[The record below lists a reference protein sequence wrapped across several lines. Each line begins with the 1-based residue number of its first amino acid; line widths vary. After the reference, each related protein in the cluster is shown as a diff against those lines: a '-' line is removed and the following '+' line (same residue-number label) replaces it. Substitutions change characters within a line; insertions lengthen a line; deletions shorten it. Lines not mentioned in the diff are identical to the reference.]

1 MIKRRFDSVLYEE
14 RFKELLKKYH
24 VKRIAV
30 FGSYAYG
37 RPTGKSDIDFLVEF
51 KKETSLLDMVGLK
64 LDLQELLHKDV
75 DIATPKS
82 LSKYIRGRVL
92 KQAVYLHE

>member
-1 MIKRRFDSVLYEE
+1 MIKRRFDSILYEE
-14 RFKELLKKYH
+14 KFKELLKKYH

-37 RPTGKSDIDFLVEF
+37 RPTPKSDIDFLVEF
-51 KKETSLLDMVGLK
+51 EKGTSLLEMVGLK
-64 LDLQELLHKDV
+64 LDLQELLHKNV

>member
-1 MIKRRFDSVLYEE
+1 MIKRRFDSIFYEE

-24 VKRIAV
+24 VKRIAI
-30 FGSYAYG
+30 FGSYACG
-37 RPTGKSDIDFLVEF
+37 RPTVKSDIDFLVEF
-51 KKETSLLDMVGLK
+51 EKGTSLLDMVGLK
-64 LDLQELLHKDV
+64 LNLQKFLKKDV

-92 KQAVYLHE
+92 KQAVYLYE

>member
-1 MIKRRFDSVLYEE
+1 MIKRRFDPIFSED
-14 RFKELLKKYH
+14 RFRELLKKYH

-30 FGSYAYG
+30 FGSYASG
-37 RPTGKSDIDFLVEF
+37 RPTPKSDIDFLVEF
-51 KKETSLLDMVGLK
+51 EKGTSLLEMVGLK
-64 LDLQELLHKDV
+64 LDMQELLHKNV

-92 KQAVYLHE
+92 KQAVYLNE